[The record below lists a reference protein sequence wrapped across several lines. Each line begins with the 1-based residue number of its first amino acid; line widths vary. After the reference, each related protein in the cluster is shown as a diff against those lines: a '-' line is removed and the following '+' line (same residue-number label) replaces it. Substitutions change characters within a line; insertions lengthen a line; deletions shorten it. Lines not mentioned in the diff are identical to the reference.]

1 MTNFSTNQVM
11 QFYALDGL
19 KEVAAA
25 FKPYGLEKA
34 GKIVFTKDGEKYAS
48 DKIENVMWATISTPE
63 EMKPQIKT
71 VKIQFAKGVEPVAGE
86 DYVVRVSYPE
96 VGGLGVE
103 GWTTKT
109 VVAHAGKGATTAT
122 IITELNKRLNEV
134 LTVDDV
140 LVVGDEDGTANVTIS
155 PNEDVRYE
163 RGIRPIAIADFKV
176 SVNRVVEDG
185 VEVDWALLDDAGQI
199 PVTATDAVK
208 LTNGYK
214 LADMEYF
221 ALGERGDEYRMMGY
235 PDYIKSDYIVDP
247 TKEYYVLNIHFA
259 YKGANDQSH
268 KSEKDLILAAT
279 TLTQL
284 NAIAKALE
292 TEFDIKVKGYE
303 AA

>member
-48 DKIENVMWATISTPE
+48 DKIENVMWAAISTPE

-71 VKIQFAKGVEPVAGE
+71 VKIQFAEGVEPVAGE

-122 IITELNKRLNEV
+122 IIAELNKRLNEV

-185 VEVDWALLDDAGQI
+185 VEVDWALI
-199 PVTATDAVK
+199 TVTATDAVK

-284 NAIAKALE
+284 NEIAKALE

>member
-11 QFYALDGL
+11 HFYALDGL
-19 KEVAAA
+19 KEVTAA

-34 GKIVFTKDGEKYAS
+34 GKIVFTKDGEQYAS

-63 EMKPQIKT
+63 EMTPQIKT
-71 VKIQFAKGVEPVAGE
+71 AKIQFAEGAAPIVGE
-86 DYVVRVSYPE
+86 DYIVRVSYPE

-109 VVAHAGKGATTAT
+109 VVAHAGKGATAAT
-122 IITELNKRLNEV
+122 VIAELNKRLNEV

-140 LVVGDEDGTANVTIS
+140 LVVGDEDGTDNVTIS

-176 SVNRVVEDG
+176 SVNRVTDDG
-185 VEVDWALLDDAGQI
+185 VEVDWALI
-199 PVTATDAVK
+199 TVTATDAVK

-221 ALGERGDEYRMMGY
+221 ALGERGDEYRMVGY

-284 NAIAKALE
+284 NTIAKALE
-292 TEFDIKVKGYE
+292 TEFDIKVKGYT